1 MGFACICWQKGSE
14 VIMRRGYMWV
24 LHTRAMKESR
34 LVEVL
39 AQLSQAQRVRNHRA
53 EKPSFW

>member
-1 MGFACICWQKGSE
+1 
-14 VIMRRGYMWV
+14 MRRGYMWV

-39 AQLSQAQRVRNHRA
+39 DQLSQAQRVRNHRA